1 MRGTTMSGFI
11 ASYYHFSVWVTRF
24 AYLNFLWIIFSVAG
38 LLVFGILPATAAM
51 FSVVR
56 KWINK
61 ETDIPIFSTFW
72 RSYRKE
78 FSKINVLGYVIL
90 GIGYL
95 MTIEFQ
101 ILRSQEHIAYLF
113 ASFGVV
119 GLFLLYMIILL
130 YIFPIFAHFKLRS
143 LEYIK
148 WAFVIGI
155 GHPLLTV
162 FLMGVTSGL
171 FYFIYLTIPALLF
184 FFGGSV
190 FAYIVTWGA
199 QQTFSKYEQ
208 A

>member
-1 MRGTTMSGFI
+1 MSGFI
-11 ASYYHFSVWVTRF
+11 AGYYHFSVWVTRF

-56 KWINK
+56 KWMNK
-61 ETDIPIFSTFW
+61 EKDIPIFSTFW

-101 ILRSQEHIAYLF
+101 ILRSQGHIAYLI
-113 ASFGVV
+113 ASFGVI
-119 GLFLLYMIILL
+119 GLFLVYMIILL